1 MDNGASTDA
10 LSLVSTLLRDPE
22 TVSRLM
28 GAISEISAQKNEG
41 GGEVSEVSEAAVGS
55 EDLGGDEVRE
65 KLSGV
70 MAALSGGGSQGARAN
85 DRHTA
90 LLLAIKPYLS
100 PKRAELI
107 DDLIKLGS
115 VGELL
120 RGLENSRS
128 QE

>member
-28 GAISEISAQKNEG
+28 GAISEISAQKSES
-41 GGEVSEVSEAAVGS
+41 GGEAAEAAVGS
-55 EDLGGDEVRE
+55 EDSGGDEVRE